1 MIRPLTIGIE
11 AQRLFQPYGR
21 GAERTALAWL
31 QRLPSLAPQYR
42 FVAFV
47 RPGADRCLA
56 PAANLD
62 VREVGAWSAAT
73 WEQRAL
79 PAAVA
84 REGVDLLHCT
94 GGTAPLRS
102 PVPLVLTLPSV
113 DREQEGAY
121 RRRVGPAAVRRAVH
135 LTTGSAFEASRLA
148 ACFPDARAA
157 EVIAAAPADAFR
169 PLPNGTR
176 LEAVRARYRLPKR
189 FVLLLGDAGDE
200 HDLSV
205 ALKGYVLYAR
215 RVPRPLPLVVTDLA
229 PARLLALLRRIGA
242 EDDAHRFCLTGPVAY
257 AGRPALYGA
266 SEAFLYA
273 PHAHVDGQPLLDAM
287 ACRVPV
293 IASVAGPLPELAGG
307 AARLVAPGDA
317 GSVAEALREVL
328 GSPPYAWILRER
340 GLRRAEAL
348 SSDRAARQL
357 LTVYARALGQQAP
370 SPLPCTPRPLR
381 LVA

>member
-11 AQRLFQPYGR
+11 AQRLFQPHKQ

-31 QRLPSLAPQYR
+31 QRLPALAPQHR

-62 VREVGAWSAAT
+62 VREIGAWSGAT

-79 PAAVA
+79 PAAAV

-102 PVPLVLTLPSV
+102 PVPFVLTLSSA
-113 DREQEGAY
+113 DRGKGGY
-121 RRRVGPAAVRRAVH
+121 RRRVLPAAVRRAACV
-135 LTTGSAFEASRLA
+135 TTGSAFEAGR
-148 ACFPDARAA
+148 
-157 EVIAAAPADAFR
+157 IAARFPAAA
-169 PLPNGTR
+169 GTLKVVAAAAGDGFGPFTR
-176 LEAVRARYRLPKR
+176 SDRAGSVRARYRLPQR
-189 FVLLLGDAGDE
+189 FALLDGGAVGEPGLA
-200 HDLSV
+200 V

-215 RVPRPLPLVVTDLA
+215 RVARPLPLVVADLA
-229 PARLLALLRRIGA
+229 PARLLALLCEIGA
-242 EDDAHRFCLTGPVAY
+242 GDGAHRVLPAGPIAY
-257 AGRPALYGA
+257 ADRPAVYSA
-266 SEAFLYA
+266 SEAFLYT
-273 PHAHVDGQPLLDAM
+273 PHASADGGQPFLDAM

-293 IASVAGPLPELAGG
+293 IASSAGALPELSGG
-307 AARLVAPGDA
+307 AARLVEPRDA
-317 GSVAEALREVL
+317 NSVAEALREVL
-328 GSPPYAWILRER
+328 GSPPYAWVLRER

-348 SSDRAARQL
+348 SWDRAARQL
-357 LTVYARALGQQAP
+357 LTVYERALGRHVQPVP
-370 SPLPCTPRPLR
+370 STASPLR